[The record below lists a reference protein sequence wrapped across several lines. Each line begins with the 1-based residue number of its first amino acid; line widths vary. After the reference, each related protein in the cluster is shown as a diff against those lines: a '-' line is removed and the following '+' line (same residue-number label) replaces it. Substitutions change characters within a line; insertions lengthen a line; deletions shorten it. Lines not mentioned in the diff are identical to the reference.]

1 MSSLA
6 QLWED
11 SGFLSKGP
19 FWDYVKEEEPGQYTK
34 KEAQSYVD
42 AQESVQVMSKRP
54 KTQKFY
60 NSVTAVTVRDKYQ
73 TDVMIYDRNQ
83 FGQYKYILGVIDV
96 FSRYAQCEPITSRE
110 FLDDGAL
117 LKALKKIIDRMG
129 APNIL
134 ESDNEF
140 NNKPTRAWAS
150 ANGIEMRY
158 SDADRR
164 VDGKNA
170 IIERYW
176 GTLAQRLAVRRRQG
190 YTNWPKD
197 LGLVVKQLNKVRS
210 TTTKEKPVDIWEGR
224 ATNRQVITRVKPK
237 LQVGDIVRVLLKS
250 KTFRKGDAARFSKQ
264 LYTIAQIEGARYLIT
279 DADTG
284 EPQPRL
290 YLEKELQVVPRE
302 TKRPEGPQAAAAAR
316 AVRKE
321 ADAPRKNKQKRALKK
336 LESDLVDAAPTRPRG
351 RRPAPRETR
360 AGTSTRTTR
369 AGTSTRTT
377 RTGTSTR
384 TARAGTSTRTA
395 RAGTSTR
402 TARAAGTRRKTKK

>member
-11 SGFLSKGP
+11 SGFLSKSP
-19 FWDYVKEEEPGQYTK
+19 FWDYVKEEAPGEYTK

-42 AQESVQVMSKRP
+42 AQESVQVLSKRP

-83 FGQYKYILGVIDV
+83 YGPYKYILGVIDV

-129 APNIL
+129 VPNIL

-150 ANGIEMRY
+150 ANGIEMRF
-158 SDADRR
+158 SDSDRR

-210 TTTKEKPVDIWEGR
+210 TTTKEKSADIWQGR
-224 ATNRQVITRVKPK
+224 ATNRQVITRVNPK
-237 LQVGDIVRVLLKS
+237 LQVGDIVRILLKN
-250 KTFRKGDAARFSKQ
+250 KTFRKGDAVRFSKE

-290 YLEKELQVVPRE
+290 YLEKELQAVPRE

-316 AVRKE
+316 AERKE
-321 ADAPRKNKQKRALKK
+321 ADAPRKNKQKRAMKK
-336 LESDLVDAAPTRPRG
+336 LETDLVDALPTRPRG

-360 AGTSTRTTR
+360 TGTSTRTTR

-377 RTGTSTR
+377 R
-384 TARAGTSTRTA
+384 AAGTSTRT
-395 RAGTSTR
+395 T
-402 TARAAGTRRKTKK
+402 RAAGTRRKTKK